1 MPAIQLR
8 ILDRDI
14 RLECAAHEQ
23 RRLEDLAAAL
33 NVRLTGFSG
42 DADGFRRLALTALS
56 LLDETQAKSAA
67 LMRARGEI
75 ERLTDMLV
83 ESRLPLTATEPGDD
97 DRGRLASL
105 SAAPAARGP

>member
-8 ILDRDI
+8 ILDRDV
-14 RLECAAHEQ
+14 RLDCSAHEQ

-33 NVRLTGFSG
+33 NARLAGFSG
-42 DADGFRRLALTALS
+42 DADGFRQLALTALA

-83 ESRLPLTATEPGDD
+83 EARLPANAQAEDD
-97 DRGRLASL
+97 DRGRLATL
-105 SAAPAARGP
+105 REGVA

>member
-8 ILDRDI
+8 ILNRDV
-14 RLECAAHEQ
+14 RLDCGAHEQ

-33 NVRLTGFSG
+33 NARLAGFSG
-42 DADGFRRLALTALS
+42 DADGFRQLALTALA

-83 ESRLPLTATEPGDD
+83 EARLPANASAEDE
-97 DRGRLASL
+97 DRGRLATL
-105 SAAPAARGP
+105 REGVA